1 MAGFKDSNFLERRTA
16 ATKAKKAA
24 LEKFRTNTAAND
36 SIFAQRQA
44 GLQAT
49 RVARDIRAADR
60 KTARTAREAEV
71 AAQASRDQELKAKGD
86 RDAAAQKERD
96 RAEQAERKIAL
107 EAEGK
112 KARDARYAAR
122 KARKK

>member
-1 MAGFKDSNFLERRTA
+1 MAGFKDTDFLERRTA

-24 LEKFRTNTAAND
+24 LDKFRANTAAND
-36 SIFAQRQA
+36 SSFAERQA

-49 RVARDIRAADR
+49 RVARDMRAADR
-60 KTARTAREAEV
+60 KTARTARDAEIT
-71 AAQASRDQELKAKGD
+71 AQSKRDQEATAQTD

-96 RAEQAERKIAL
+96 RAQHAEREIAL
-107 EAEGK
+107 QAEGK

-122 KARKK
+122 KARQK

>member
-24 LEKFRTNTAAND
+24 LEKFRANTAAND
-36 SIFAQRQA
+36 SNFAERQA

-49 RVARDIRAADR
+49 REARDTRAADR
-60 KTARTAREAEV
+60 KTARTAREAGV
-71 AAQASRDQELKAKGD
+71 AAQATRDQELKAQAD
-86 RDAAAQKERD
+86 REAAAQKERD
-96 RAEQAERKIAL
+96 RAEHAEREIAL
-107 EAEGK
+107 QVEGK

-122 KARKK
+122 KARQK

>member
-1 MAGFKDSNFLERRTA
+1 MAGFKDADFLERRTA

-24 LEKFRTNTAAND
+24 LEKFRATTAANEPH
-36 SIFAQRQA
+36 FAERQA

-49 RVARDIRAADR
+49 RVARDTRAADR
-60 KTARTAREAEV
+60 MVARAARDADIAVQATRAREV
-71 AAQASRDQELKAKGD
+71 SAQAD

-96 RAEQAERKIAL
+96 RAEHAERETAL
-107 EAEGK
+107 QADRK

-122 KARKK
+122 KARQK